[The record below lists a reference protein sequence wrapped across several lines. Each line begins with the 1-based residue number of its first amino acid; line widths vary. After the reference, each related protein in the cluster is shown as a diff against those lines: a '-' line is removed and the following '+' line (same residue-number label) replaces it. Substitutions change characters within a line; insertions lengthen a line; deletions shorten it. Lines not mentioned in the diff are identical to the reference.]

1 MESGKEKAISALG
14 NEGNVWKLVTQ
25 YIEATNADKSVIEKA
40 LLTAIDVAKK
50 KNNWHSVSGCLNH
63 KLSDSVKIKAIETCV
78 ESGNIKSITDFLSK
92 ETAGS
97 QISDFVGGFFGKK
110 PEESVMKRGEQ
121 ALLHGIDIC
130 ERKDWADQIV
140 GLFYVEG
147 LSKAVKEKARSTL
160 ERMKTKGS
168 ATSEQVM
175 EAYEG
180 K

>member
-1 MESGKEKAISALG
+1 MESGKEKAILALG
-14 NEGNVWKLVTQ
+14 NEGNVWELVTQ
-25 YIEATNADKSVIEKA
+25 YLEAGNADQPVIEKA

-63 KLSDSVKIKAIETCV
+63 KLSDPLQIKAIETYV
-78 ESGNIKSITDFLSK
+78 ESGNIQSIAEFLSK

-121 ALLHGIDIC
+121 ALLRGIDIC
-130 ERKDWADQIV
+130 ERKEWADQIV

-147 LSKAVKEKARSTL
+147 LSKTVKEKARSTL
-160 ERMKTKGS
+160 ERMKTRGT
-168 ATSEQVM
+168 ATSEQIM
-175 EAYEG
+175 EAYED